1 MLTSLMYELGEHASV
16 AHVHTRTHVASMLLL
31 ALRGKTEHLRPIR
44 PPLGYRINPSPP
56 PPRSEHR
63 LTEDGWMGVRM
74 DGWTQKESF
83 DCAFIVKLR
92 KVV

>member
-1 MLTSLMYELGEHASV
+1 MLTSLMYKLGEHASV

-56 PPRSEHR
+56 SQEGALVNRR
-63 LTEDGWMGVRM
+63 WMDVRM

-83 DCAFIVKLR
+83 YCAFIVKLR
-92 KVV
+92 KFV